1 MPAMDRHPLY
11 DQAIAL
17 FRDAGKVSTSF
28 LQRRLG
34 IGYNEASKIVG
45 QLERDGI
52 VTSPNNVGRRDLA
65 DIVSGHFDLPSGGAI

>member
-11 DQAIAL
+11 DQAIARV
-17 FRDAGKVSTSF
+17 RDAGKVSTSF

>member
-1 MPAMDRHPLY
+1 MDRHPLY
-11 DQAIAL
+11 DRAISL

-34 IGYNEASKIVG
+34 IGYNEATKIVG

-65 DIVSGHFDLPSGGAI
+65 DVVSGHFYLPPGQDI